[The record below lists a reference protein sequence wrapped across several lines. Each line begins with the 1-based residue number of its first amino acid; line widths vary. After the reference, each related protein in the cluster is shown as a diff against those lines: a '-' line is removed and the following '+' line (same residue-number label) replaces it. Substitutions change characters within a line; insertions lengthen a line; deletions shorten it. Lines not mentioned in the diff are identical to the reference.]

1 MLPCIPQ
8 RPTLVVGC
16 FILPLAPPIVVD
28 THSLGMY
35 DVSSRRIP
43 YILKDLLLYL
53 SRYPVKRNSVLLIFY
68 RDLMV
73 EEVCL
78 DLHVLY
84 SQ

>member
-8 RPTLVVGC
+8 RPTLVAGC
-16 FILPLAPPIVVD
+16 FILLLAPPIVVD

-43 YILKDLLLYL
+43 YILRIILFYL
-53 SRYPVKRNSVLLIFY
+53 TGYSTIVISVLLIFY